1 MGGEAESDEK
11 RRRSTKRMP
20 AGLAGMLASGK
31 SLAAIGEA
39 LDLDPDTIRR
49 WLRTKPE
56 LRAEVDR
63 IQAERSEEVT
73 RQLRGMDSLGMRV
86 LEGVLDGGVCDT
98 CGRGPAEPR
107 DRLKALHMLWSRTG
121 RPEVSGVQHSGSVE
135 VTPPSGPQA
144 ERVILSSAAEIL
156 REYGYPD
163 LAASLDD
170 AVAAGPVVEG

>member
-1 MGGEAESDEK
+1 MGGEAKSDEK

-20 AGLAGMLASGK
+20 AGLAGMLASGR
-31 SLAAIGEA
+31 SLAAIGQT

-49 WLRTKPE
+49 WLRDKPE
-56 LRAEVDR
+56 LRSEVDR

-86 LEGVLDGGVCDT
+86 LEGVLSGEVCEE

-121 RPEVSGVQHSGSVE
+121 RPEVSGVQLSGSVE
-135 VTPPSGPQA
+135 VAQPTGAQA
-144 ERVILSSAAEIL
+144 ERVILSSAADIL

-163 LAASLDD
+163 LASQLDD
-170 AVAAGPVVEG
+170 AIAAGPVEEG

>member
-1 MGGEAESDEK
+1 MGGEAKTGDD
-11 RRRSTKRMP
+11 RRKKTRRVP
-20 AGLAGMLASGK
+20 PELATHLASGK

-86 LEGVLDGGVCDT
+86 LEGVLSGEFCEE